1 METINNDIPN
11 ELLQDITINELN
23 STITSNA
30 NENESNEIEFLFN
43 ENTTNND
50 NSNTIDNSEKTNN
63 NLNASQLISGEN
75 AGALLNLVMP
85 FVIVL
90 VLDKLLKKKT
100 NTDNFTLNNE
110 EIKTI
115 APAIDKVLETFNVNV
130 TNPYTNLA
138 LVLGAVYLPKIA
150 STFFEGVDTPQ
161 LSKAVN
167 FSNKTE
173 RRGRHKLDCN
183 CIKCIN
189 KRK

>member
-1 METINNDIPN
+1 MELINNELPN
-11 ELLQDITINELN
+11 ELLQDITINDLN

-43 ENTTNND
+43 DNNTNQDNN
-50 NSNTIDNSEKTNN
+50 NSINDAPPNN

-75 AGALLNLVMP
+75 AGAMLNLIMP

-100 NTDNFTLNNE
+100 STENFTLNGE

-115 APAIDKVLETFNVNV
+115 APAIDKVLETLNVNV

-150 STFFEGVDTPQ
+150 STFFEGVETPQ
-161 LSKAVN
+161 LNKSVN
-167 FSNKTE
+167 LGNKIE
-173 RRGRHKLDCN
+173 KRGRHKLNCN
-183 CIKCIN
+183 CAKCIS
-189 KRK
+189 KRN